1 MKGGAF
7 ALFFS
12 SLSFWFPFQIYK
24 FPRCKAMSV
33 RERDREDVKLKSM
46 SHKRK
51 KKSFPNTSL
60 TSYDIATGENSYA
73 NSAMQAPFSTG
84 ECVEID

>member
-46 SHKRK
+46 SHKGK
-51 KKSFPNTSL
+51 KNHFQILPSL
-60 TSYDIATGENSYA
+60 VMTLQLEKTPMQIQPCKPHLAQEN
-73 NSAMQAPFSTG
+73 
-84 ECVEID
+84 V